1 MIYKMLNF
9 SFSEENYLNKLFLLC
24 PMRKPFAIYA
34 ILIISSF
41 ILTIASINVFFI
53 YILLE
58 KTVSVVLL
66 IFFIISVSSG
76 LIILIIS
83 SLRILKLFQNIE
95 KEEIKINLN
104 YLSDD
109 EKFIINLIL
118 KNNGSMLQNKI
129 VNESGMTKVKVSR
142 IISSLESKGFIE
154 KRRRGVT
161 NEIIIKK

>member
-95 KEEIKINLN
+95 KEEIKINLD

>member
-1 MIYKMLNF
+1 
-9 SFSEENYLNKLFLLC
+9 
-24 PMRKPFAIYA
+24 MRKPFAIYA

>member
-1 MIYKMLNF
+1 
-9 SFSEENYLNKLFLLC
+9 
-24 PMRKPFAIYA
+24 
-34 ILIISSF
+34 
-41 ILTIASINVFFI
+41 LTIASINVFFI

-95 KEEIKINLN
+95 KEEIKINLD

>member
-1 MIYKMLNF
+1 
-9 SFSEENYLNKLFLLC
+9 
-24 PMRKPFAIYA
+24 
-34 ILIISSF
+34 
-41 ILTIASINVFFI
+41 VFFI

-95 KEEIKINLN
+95 KEEIKINLD

>member
-1 MIYKMLNF
+1 
-9 SFSEENYLNKLFLLC
+9 
-24 PMRKPFAIYA
+24 MRKPFAIYA

-95 KEEIKINLN
+95 KEEIKINLD

>member
-1 MIYKMLNF
+1 
-9 SFSEENYLNKLFLLC
+9 
-24 PMRKPFAIYA
+24 MRKSLAINA

-41 ILTIASINVFFI
+41 MLIIASINVFFI
-53 YILLE
+53 YIILE
-58 KTVSVVLL
+58 KTVSIILL
-66 IFFIISVSSG
+66 LFFIISVSSG

-95 KEEIKINLN
+95 KEEIKINLD

-118 KNNGSMLQNKI
+118 KNKGIMLQNKI